1 MKVRTRATTG
11 FQSLESPGRAPSARG
26 WDFSERS
33 AALRAMLEERA
44 QQVRAELET
53 LSRRLREEDRPE
65 AWDEGDRATYGLG
78 REMGTARMN
87 QLTRMLRQI
96 EDAIAR
102 HAEGHYGYC
111 ARCDGEIPVARLRSL
126 PFTVYCRDCQE
137 IQENEERRAEREEI
151 RLAA

>member
-1 MKVRTRATTG
+1 
-11 FQSLESPGRAPSARG
+11 
-26 WDFSERS
+26 
-33 AALRAMLEERA
+33 MLEERA